1 MLIDGED
8 ENLFEKEEI
17 KEAEDAEAEGGDES
31 GEEEQAEEGQIVVS
45 LGEEEPEEDDGGS
58 EAFKRLRQHTRE
70 QAKRIKQQ
78 EAELR
83 ELQKAKEA
91 EKEVVLGKRPELHDD
106 GIDYDGDKFAE
117 ALLAWNAKKA
127 DVEAKQRT
135 EREKHEAI
143 ERDFQQRVEK
153 YNTDKQSIGVQ
164 DFEEAEDVALS
175 TLSKIQQGIIVAH
188 ADKPELVIYALGKNP
203 KEAERL
209 AAIADPIR
217 FALAIRDLEKEKLKV
232 SRKPST
238 APEKEVT
245 RSASPSASVDKH
257 LDKLEIEAD
266 RTGDRSKVIAYKKS
280 LRNK

>member
-1 MLIDGED
+1 MRIEGDED
-8 ENLFEKEEI
+8 ENLFDVEPVDEVETPEVEE
-17 KEAEDAEAEGGDES
+17 EV
-31 GEEEQAEEGQIVVS
+31 EQAEEGQIVVS
-45 LGEEEPEEDDGGS
+45 LGEEEPEEEDGGS

-83 ELQKAKEA
+83 ELQKAKEV
-91 EKEVVLGKRPELHDD
+91 EKEVILGKRPELHDD

-117 ALLAWNAKKA
+117 KLLEWNARKA
-127 DVEAKQRT
+127 EVEAKQRA
-135 EREKHEAI
+135 EREKQEAI
-143 ERDFQQRVEK
+143 ERDFQSKVEQ
-153 YNTDKQSIGVQ
+153 YNTAKQSIGVP
-164 DFEEAEDVALS
+164 DYEDAEELAMS

-188 ADKPELVIYALGKNP
+188 ADKPELVIYALGKNQ

-257 LDKLEIEAD
+257 LDKLEAEAD